1 MQATALN
8 TLTAVSQVCAL
19 SLSFVKEQAV
29 KVFFMLSFSL
39 FFLIVLLFKTWMHA
53 VPRKAITWKHIHKKL
68 LKLTS
73 RNVKIR
79 STLSSNKHWRFGLQ
93 ASLFQNWSEYLQT
106 GSCPSAVQYSITV
119 KKERQSIDIA
129 IPTHTYSFC
138 LYGMESK
145 GLFKQGFFFLW
156 HNHWCSKIT
165 VSFFSHWKVFFSV
178 MPTPSKQ
185 WFNAKGRTV

>member
-1 MQATALN
+1 
-8 TLTAVSQVCAL
+8 
-19 SLSFVKEQAV
+19 
-29 KVFFMLSFSL
+29 
-39 FFLIVLLFKTWMHA
+39 MHA
-53 VPRKAITWKHIHKKL
+53 VPCKAITWKHIHKKL

-106 GSCPSAVQYSITV
+106 GSCASAVQYSITV

-138 LYGMESK
+138 LYGIESK
-145 GLFKQGFFFLW
+145 GLFKQGFFFFFDTTIGAARSLFLFLVTEKYSFLLSP
-156 HNHWCSKIT
+156 HQVNSDLMPKGELFSNT
-165 VSFFSHWKVFFSV
+165 VQTISGSAFFGKLHYSPVQTW
-178 MPTPSKQ
+178 
-185 WFNAKGRTV
+185 